1 MKKLLLFILLSI
13 AGNAFAQNGIT
24 WNMGINLA
32 TSSSGN
38 EHPRIAVDGNNN
50 PMVIWH
56 HTSSAMFSRWNGT
69 SFTAPVMLNP
79 AWMTIAGAS
88 WMGPDIATHGDTV
101 YVVFKQSPEA
111 SDTCHIYCVSSF
123 DGGVSFNAPVVVDHI
138 SDSISRFPTVTTD
151 AAGNPLVG
159 FMKFNSSFAEARW
172 VVAKSNDFGNTF
184 SLDVKASG
192 WSSGVATVCDCCPGS
207 IACADNKV
215 AMLYRDNNN
224 NVRDTWVGFSND
236 TATSF
241 SYGLNVDQQNWNL
254 FACPSTGPD
263 GIIIGDTL
271 YAAFMNGASGMS
283 TVYYSKSSIST
294 GITTAG
300 VPITGSISGLSQQ
313 NYPRIAA
320 SGNAIA
326 MVWQQ
331 VVNGMDECA
340 LRFTN
345 NSVNGFNAGY
355 VTVDMSNVTNADV
368 ALSNGNIFVV
378 WQDNNSATIKYR
390 SGTYTPVTT
399 SLNALESTSFT
410 VYPNP
415 VSSVLNITSSGNQK
429 YFVTIYNS
437 LGETI
442 YGGEQTSNLQLETA
456 NFPVGIYFLQLLSN
470 NKIISYKFIKQ

>member
-1 MKKLLLFILLSI
+1 MGITC
-13 AGNAFAQNGIT
+13 NVFAQNGIT
-24 WNMGINLA
+24 WNAGINLA
-32 TSSSGN
+32 PSSSGN
-38 EHPRIAVDGNNN
+38 EHPRIAVDGSNN

-101 YVVFKQSPEA
+101 YVVFKQTPEA

-123 DGGVSFNAPVVVDHI
+123 DGGISFNAPVVVDHI

-151 AAGNPLVG
+151 DAGNPLVG

-207 IACADNKV
+207 LASANNKV

-224 NVRDTWVGFSND
+224 NVRDIWVGFSND

-241 SYGLNVDQQNWNL
+241 SFGLNVDQQNWNL

-263 GIIIGDTL
+263 GVIIGDTL

-283 TVYYSKSSIST
+283 TVYYSKTAIST
-294 GITTAG
+294 GVINGG
-300 VPITGSISGLSQQ
+300 VPISGSIAGLSQQ
-313 NYPRIAA
+313 NYPRIAT
-320 SGNAIA
+320 SGNALA
-326 MVWQQ
+326 MVWKQ
-331 VVNGMDECA
+331 VVNGNDQCA

-345 NSVNGFNAGY
+345 NSVNGFSAGY
-355 VTVDMSNVTNADV
+355 DTVDLNNITNADV

-378 WQDNNSATIKYR
+378 WQDDNSGTVKYR
-390 SGTYTPVTT
+390 SGTYPQVTT
-399 SLNALESTSFT
+399 SLNPIESTSFS

-415 VSSVLNITSSGNQK
+415 VSATLNITSPDNQK
-429 YFVTIYNS
+429 YFVNIYNS

-442 YGGEQTSNLQLETA
+442 YKSEQTSNLKLQTSNL
-456 NFPVGIYFLQLLSN
+456 PVGIYFLQLKSN
-470 NKIISYKFIKQ
+470 NKIISHKFIKQ